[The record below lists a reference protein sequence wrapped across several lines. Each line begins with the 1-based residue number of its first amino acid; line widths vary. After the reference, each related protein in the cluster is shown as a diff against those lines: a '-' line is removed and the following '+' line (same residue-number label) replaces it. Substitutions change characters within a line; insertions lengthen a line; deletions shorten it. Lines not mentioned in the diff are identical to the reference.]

1 MLSAFNYSEF
11 VCILGS
17 LTIWDL
23 RHNTYPVNVLNAHE
37 GAVSE
42 IQFHPDHPDQL
53 FSCSSAGEIWHWSTK
68 SRNSIP
74 GLMSDSELSVWLV
87 PENIKCK
94 LEVFTLMPTLG
105 KPINTLDLNRNK
117 VLCGCDNE
125 AVYLIS
131 GINFFHQ

>member
-1 MLSAFNYSEF
+1 MKNNEYSL
-11 VCILGS
+11 ITKGS

-23 RHNTYPVNVLNAHE
+23 RQNTYPVNVLNAHE

-68 SRNSIP
+68 SRSSI
-74 GLMSDSELSVWLV
+74 SDFSNDSEMSVWV
-87 PENIKCK
+87 TPENVKCR
-94 LEVFTLMPTLG
+94 LEVFTLMSTLG
-105 KPINTLDLNRNK
+105 KPINSLDLNRNR

-125 AVYLIS
+125 AIYLIS
-131 GINFFHQ
+131 GVSFY